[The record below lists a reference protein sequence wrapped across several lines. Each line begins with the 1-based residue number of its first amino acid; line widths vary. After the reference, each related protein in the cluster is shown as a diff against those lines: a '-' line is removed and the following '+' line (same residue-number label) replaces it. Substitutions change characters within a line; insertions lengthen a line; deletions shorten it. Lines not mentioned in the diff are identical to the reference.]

1 MHTTNNVP
9 QSRCRAFLIYG
20 ELSEMGRWSKRR
32 WRHAEGLHFFFLSLL
47 TSQTREACERVPQH
61 TETHSHTP
69 AQRHERMHGRRHV
82 PPPPFTHTHTHTHT
96 SPLLPSLLP
105 HTDKHTHLSPPPFF
119 FQHNPTLPC
128 IPQQNTHG
136 HIPLPYTHTHANTTK
151 KIIPPPPPAAPHRQ
165 ILGVPPDPI
174 ENAQ

>member
-61 TETHSHTP
+61 TQTHSHTP

-96 SPLLPSLLP
+96 HFPAAAIASA
-105 HTDKHTHLSPPPFF
+105 THK
-119 FQHNPTLPC
+119 QTPTL
-128 IPQQNTHG
+128 
-136 HIPLPYTHTHANTTK
+136 
-151 KIIPPPPPAAPHRQ
+151 IPPPPLFFSTQSHSPLHPTTKHTWAH
-165 ILGVPPDPI
+165 PPPI
-174 ENAQ
+174 HTHTRKYNQKNYPTTTTSSPSQANPWGSTGPD